1 MCPSSFL
8 WPFPDIFFYFNLL
21 SIDFSCSQTFRCHV
35 IGTQLQEF
43 KGGSGLSLYQR
54 MRLIGVLSTGQQMGP
69 GLRDRAELPRAARSK
84 VPSWEK
90 QSNLSSK
97 QPVFQAMKTCVVK
110 TQCEEKGE
118 GRQEVTGERS
128 HQHYPFNWC
137 LIQRQVQHL
146 KDASSLGG
154 RYRQKSLFI
163 GFFPHPITFCFHSV
177 TLFQPLETSL
187 EWIVP
192 SMERVNISGSHA
204 FYDFSPTSISHSFRF
219 YLKKPSTHRL
229 NMPVFLLCGM

>member
-1 MCPSSFL
+1 M
-8 WPFPDIFFYFNLL
+8 
-21 SIDFSCSQTFRCHV
+21 
-35 IGTQLQEF
+35 
-43 KGGSGLSLYQR
+43 
-54 MRLIGVLSTGQQMGP
+54 
-69 GLRDRAELPRAARSK
+69 
-84 VPSWEK
+84 
-90 QSNLSSK
+90 
-97 QPVFQAMKTCVVK
+97 
-110 TQCEEKGE
+110 
-118 GRQEVTGERS
+118 
-128 HQHYPFNWC
+128 
-137 LIQRQVQHL
+137 QHL

-229 NMPVFLLCGM
+229 NMPVFLLSGMWACEIAMQSQIENTCPGPENKRRQDQTDSSAMQETPPSELSPECCLCIHHPCCGFDPPIRMPCVMECSINGKGTVSIQFSSQHFSTSFMLMLA